1 MNRMLQ
7 QFLSSSGWNSLRPTF
22 TLLITLVC
30 FSEKQLQG
38 QQVPP
43 TLLQQVLQAFS
54 PTGKLPNK
62 LVLSGT
68 AEWLAG
74 STDEHGTVQLISA
87 TDGSASEAWTLSTQ
101 SHSSTQ
107 SALQGNRACSYTDSH
122 SQQHNVA
129 DLSCMWA
136 VPWFSPWFATAS
148 VANATLGTLSAD
160 TAAGLE
166 RINYLP
172 NLTVDNSSTSSNDLL
187 VAQRGTT
194 VSVLYNALSGL
205 PAALEY
211 QEARDSEPAHDLLF
225 RVVFSDYS
233 PESGFIVPHH
243 IQRYVQR
250 TLQSDIHI
258 TSVTAE

>member
-1 MNRMLQ
+1 MNRVVPRI
-7 QFLSSSGWNSLRPTF
+7 LSSLGWTSLRPIF
-22 TLLITLVC
+22 ALLITLSC
-30 FSEKQLQG
+30 FSDQQLRG
-38 QQVPP
+38 QQVSP
-43 TLLQQVLQAFS
+43 TLLQQILQAFS

-68 AEWLAG
+68 AEWHAG
-74 STDEHGTVQLISA
+74 STDEHGTVQLTSA
-87 TDGSASEAWTLSTQ
+87 ADGSASETWTLATQ

-107 SALQGNRACSYTDSH
+107 SAFQGVRACVYTDSH
-122 SQQHNVA
+122 GQQHIVT

-136 VPWFSPWFATAS
+136 TPWFSPWFATS
-148 VANATLGTLSAD
+148 NLANATLGTLPAD
-160 TAAGLE
+160 IAAGSQ

-172 NLTVDNSSTSSNDLL
+172 NLSVDSSSSPADLL
-187 VAQRGTT
+187 TTQRGTA
-194 VSVLYNALSGL
+194 VSVLYDALSGL
-205 PAALEY
+205 PKALEY
-211 QEARDSEPAHDLLF
+211 EEAHDSEPAHDLLF